1 VTNRIKQRREELKL
15 TQEQLAERVKVTTS
29 YLNRI
34 ENETRNINVK
44 LAIRIARA
52 LESTVEDIFLVK

>member
-1 VTNRIKQRREELKL
+1 MTNRIKQRREELKL
-15 TQEQLAERVKVTTS
+15 TQEQLAERIKVTTS

>member
-1 VTNRIKQRREELKL
+1 MTNRIKQRREELKL
-15 TQEQLAERVKVTTS
+15 TQEQLAERIKITTS

-52 LESTVEDIFLVK
+52 LESTVEEIFLVK